1 MNTVKSAQTLTL
13 LSRRAS
19 SYSFPSIISGDFT
32 DRHAILTGQTDEK
45 QPSYIAQKRDE
56 QGNQRNDRYEEK
68 IAVIISTI
76 LFVCAVVFTLG
87 IFIAPYVTKTDC
99 VYEGNT
105 YQYEGTVSY
114 TNISEKYFEIYISEY
129 ARPRRIKRDFLQGK
143 EVLLS
148 NIQSGDRITYWTYL
162 FDTVSMPEATY
173 IDIVALTIN
182 ETPVYTLEENNN
194 NLKKSLTRGR
204 ILVTVFS
211 LVLIII
217 GIVLLVR
224 AYKPHKNNLTN
235 NSNSSNI

>member
-1 MNTVKSAQTLTL
+1 
-13 LSRRAS
+13 
-19 SYSFPSIISGDFT
+19 
-32 DRHAILTGQTDEK
+32 
-45 QPSYIAQKRDE
+45 
-56 QGNQRNDRYEEK
+56 
-68 IAVIISTI
+68 
-76 LFVCAVVFTLG
+76 
-87 IFIAPYVTKTDC
+87 
-99 VYEGNT
+99 
-105 YQYEGTVSY
+105 
-114 TNISEKYFEIYISEY
+114 
-129 ARPRRIKRDFLQGK
+129 
-143 EVLLS
+143 
-148 NIQSGDRITYWTYL
+148 
-162 FDTVSMPEATY
+162 MPEATY

>member
-1 MNTVKSAQTLTL
+1 MTNKATNGMIGMK
-13 LSRRAS
+13 
-19 SYSFPSIISGDFT
+19 
-32 DRHAILTGQTDEK
+32 K
-45 QPSYIAQKRDE
+45 
-56 QGNQRNDRYEEK
+56 K
-68 IAVIISTI
+68 IAVITSTI

-129 ARPRRIKRDFLQGK
+129 ARPRRIRRDFLQGK
-143 EVLLS
+143 DILLS
-148 NIQSGDRITYWTYL
+148 NIKSGDRITYRTYL

-204 ILVTVFS
+204 ILVTIFS